1 MKKPSN
7 HIVRKLFIL
16 FLIISFAM
24 GMYVYTRMDVPQM
37 VEYMNAQKQ
46 CPTCIEGVIGCCGVS
61 AKEGMATNAS
71 ADASNTDIPKV
82 DPKCP
87 NLLVKK
93 GNSLYL
99 QNQNQPLQDGV
110 NPIVFANLDEYI
122 KYLDTQ
128 RQKGSVCPVLY
139 LQQETDTQGKDVY
152 RVRPNPFDPA
162 GGLPLT
168 SAIMQPVDMTPVK
181 AMDAARANPPYNQ
194 GNYAGFDPHGLY
206 VGRITEVDQLHE
218 STEKVPV
225 SDNPMDSN
233 WGGVLHTQKQVDS
246 GKYADNIVTRVS
258 YP

>member
-1 MKKPSN
+1 MKKTSN
-7 HIVRKLFIL
+7 RIVRMLFIL
-16 FLIISFAM
+16 FLVISFAV
-24 GMYVYTRMDVPQM
+24 GMYVYTRMNVPAMIQHI
-37 VEYMNAQKQ
+37 NAQKTSTS
-46 CPTCIEGVIGCCGVS
+46 CMESILGCSVN
-61 AKEGMATNAS
+61 KEGMDAAR
-71 ADASNTDIPKV
+71 DASGGANVPKP

-87 NLLVKK
+87 DLLVKK

-99 QNQNQPLQDGV
+99 QNQNKPLEEGV

-128 RQKGSVCPVLY
+128 RQKGNSCPILY

-181 AMDAARANPPYNQ
+181 AMDASRENPPYNQ
-194 GNYAGFDPHGLY
+194 GNYAGFDPYGLY
-206 VGRITEVDQLHE
+206 VGRMTDVDQVHD
-218 STEKVPV
+218 STEKDKI

-233 WGGVLHTQKQVDS
+233 WGGVLYTQQQVDS
-246 GKYADNIVTRVS
+246 GKYEDNIVTRVS